1 MRSRTMLFWAMLLS
15 GGLSACNLLLLPL
28 LPILIPGA
36 NFTILQLAFFALA
49 GRKYGVFLIGGALAF
64 GILAGS
70 VSIRRSRV
78 GLPALCA
85 AVYLGD
91 GINAAYRFAADLPSG
106 DFHWFALC
114 SVLVDILLLAL
125 LAQYFTRRFRA
136 SKA

>member
-1 MRSRTMLFWAMLLS
+1 MRNRKILFWAMLLS
-15 GGLSACNLLLLPL
+15 GGLSACNLLLLSL
-28 LPILIPGA
+28 LPILIPGT
-36 NFTILQLAFFALA
+36 NFSILQLAFFALA
-49 GRKYGVFLIGGALAF
+49 ERKYGVFLIGVALAC

-70 VSIRRSRV
+70 VSIRRSRA
-78 GLPALCA
+78 GLPALCTA
-85 AVYLGD
+85 IYLGD

-125 LAQYFTRRFRA
+125 LAQYFARRLRA